1 MTKIILTILVSLI
14 LSVNIMGSRKMSVS
28 HYLQSKYLG
37 KIIMYKEETKV
48 QQSEVKEI
56 IFTKSGYEALLKN
69 QDRVKFEFFLLQ
81 NSIKESFQENKRNL
95 QDHVL
100 NSTKFVNAVM
110 AQVGNS
116 QAENSTVSQYYSSL
130 NNEGGREQVDSFD
143 SFEEIIYTE
152 IQNNKV
158 KTGLAFATIKGIYL
172 ENGLPIEI
180 KMVKDNDAN

>member
-1 MTKIILTILVSLI
+1 MRKILLI
-14 LSVNIMGSRKMSVS
+14 AIFLMALSANLRGSQKMSVS

-37 KIIMYKEETKV
+37 KVIIYQHEKQDEQT
-48 QQSEVKEI
+48 EVKEI
-56 IFTKSGYEALLKN
+56 IFTKSGYEAVLKN
-69 QDRVKFEFFLLQ
+69 QNRVKFEFFLVQ

-116 QAENSTVSQYYSSL
+116 QAENSTVSQYYASL
-130 NNEGGREQVDSFD
+130 GNEETGSHPDSFD

-152 IQNNKV
+152 TQNNKL

-180 KMVKDNDAN
+180 KMIKKNDAN

>member
-1 MTKIILTILVSLI
+1 
-14 LSVNIMGSRKMSVS
+14 MGSKKISVS

-37 KIIMYKEETKV
+37 KIIIYQQEIQSK
-48 QQSEVKEI
+48 QSEVKEI
-56 IFTKSGYEALLKN
+56 VFTKSGYKAALEN
-69 QDRVKFEFFLLQ
+69 QDRVKFEFFLVQ

-95 QDHVL
+95 QEYVL

-116 QAENSTVSQYYSSL
+116 HSENSTVSQYYSSL
-130 NNEGGREQVDSFD
+130 NNEEGFDHSDSFD